1 MVLIERR
8 LDIISRINESPILIT
23 FNNLLLGDSISMPNT
38 TDLNEIDRIYYN
50 TLIAFQTNNKSLFEE
65 YYNIKRK
72 SNPNKESPPPF
83 VNNDFF
89 IFSLLIGIIKFNIDK
104 TWMQNVLSIRNR
116 TPITITF
123 ENILNEDYISKSNLK
138 EIILIY
144 LYLNKNENLTNEL
157 LTDTF
162 QHISNNT
169 EQIFNDKNDFYTL
182 CSLRAYD
189 LIIKQKEY
197 SHLLFL
203 FQKKFLH
210 RIKYLSWIVQ
220 TGIFVILLLGVVQL
234 ISIVPSINNFFN
246 KFDPI
251 FGVLGFSIV
260 GNFIAPFS
268 KFTYRIIAQLLG
280 YPKELLNKKEAK

>member
-8 LDIISRINESPILIT
+8 LDIISRINESPILIV
-23 FNNLLLGDSISMPNT
+23 FNNLLLGESIYIPDSE
-38 TDLNEIDRIYYN
+38 DLSEIDKIYYN

-104 TWMQNVLSIRNR
+104 TWIQNVLSIRNR

-144 LYLNKNENLTNEL
+144 LYLNKNENLTNDL
-157 LTDTF
+157 LTNTY

-169 EQIFNDKNDFYTL
+169 EQIFNEKNDFYIL

-189 LIIKQKEY
+189 LIIEQKEY
-197 SHLLFL
+197 SHSLLIFQIQFL
-203 FQKKFLH
+203 Q

-220 TGIFVILLLGVVQL
+220 TGVFVILLFGVVQL
-234 ISIVPSINNFFN
+234 ISLVPSIKDFFER
-246 KFDPI
+246 FDPI
-251 FGVLGFSIV
+251 LGVLGLSIG
-260 GNFIAPFS
+260 GNFVNPFRRLTYTLIA
-268 KFTYRIIAQLLG
+268 RLLG
-280 YPKELLNKKEAK
+280 YPKNLL

>member
-1 MVLIERR
+1 M
-8 LDIISRINESPILIT
+8 
-23 FNNLLLGDSISMPNT
+23 
-38 TDLNEIDRIYYN
+38 N

-123 ENILNEDYISKSNLK
+123 ENILNEDYISKSNSK

-144 LYLNKNENLTNEL
+144 LYLSKNKNLTNNL
-157 LTDTF
+157 LTDTY

-169 EQIFNDKNDFYTL
+169 EQIFNKKNEFYIL
-182 CSLRAYD
+182 SSLRAYD
-189 LIIKQKEY
+189 LIIEQKEY
-197 SHLLFL
+197 SHSLLI
-203 FQKKFLH
+203 FQKRFLQ

-220 TGIFVILLLGVVQL
+220 TGVFIILLLGVVQL
-234 ISIVPSINNFFN
+234 ISLVPSINDLFN

-268 KFTYRIIAQLLG
+268 KLTYTIIAQLLG
-280 YPKELLNKKEAK
+280 YPKELLESEK

>member
-8 LDIISRINESPILIT
+8 LDIISRINESPILIA
-23 FNNLLLGDSISMPNT
+23 FNNLLLGESIYIPDSENLS
-38 TDLNEIDRIYYN
+38 EIDKIYYN

-104 TWMQNVLSIRNR
+104 TWIQNVLSIRNR

-123 ENILNEDYISKSNLK
+123 ENILSEDYISKSNLK

-144 LYLNKNENLTNEL
+144 LYLNKNENLTNDL
-157 LTDTF
+157 LTNTY

-169 EQIFNDKNDFYTL
+169 EQIFNEKNDFYIL

-189 LIIKQKEY
+189 LIIEQKEY
-197 SHLLFL
+197 SHSLLIFQIQFL
-203 FQKKFLH
+203 Q

-220 TGIFVILLLGVVQL
+220 TGVFVILLFGVVQL
-234 ISIVPSINNFFN
+234 ISLVPSIKDFFER
-246 KFDPI
+246 FDPI
-251 FGVLGFSIV
+251 LGVLGLSIG
-260 GNFIAPFS
+260 GNFVNPFRRLTYTLIA
-268 KFTYRIIAQLLG
+268 RLLG
-280 YPKELLNKKEAK
+280 YPKDLL

>member
-8 LDIISRINESPILIT
+8 LDIISRINESPILIA
-23 FNNLLLGDSISMPNT
+23 FNNLLLGESIYIPDSE
-38 TDLNEIDRIYYN
+38 DLSEIDKIYYN

-104 TWMQNVLSIRNR
+104 TWIQNVLSIRNR

-144 LYLNKNENLTNEL
+144 LYLNKNENLTNDL
-157 LTDTF
+157 LTNTY

-169 EQIFNDKNDFYTL
+169 EQIFNEKNDFYIL

-189 LIIKQKEY
+189 LIIEQKEY
-197 SHLLFL
+197 SHSLLIFQIQFL
-203 FQKKFLH
+203 Q

-220 TGIFVILLLGVVQL
+220 TGVFVILLFGVVQL
-234 ISIVPSINNFFN
+234 ISLVPSIKDFFER
-246 KFDPI
+246 FDPI
-251 FGVLGFSIV
+251 LGVLGLSIG
-260 GNFIAPFS
+260 GNFVNPFRRLTYTLIA
-268 KFTYRIIAQLLG
+268 RLLG
-280 YPKELLNKKEAK
+280 YPKNLL